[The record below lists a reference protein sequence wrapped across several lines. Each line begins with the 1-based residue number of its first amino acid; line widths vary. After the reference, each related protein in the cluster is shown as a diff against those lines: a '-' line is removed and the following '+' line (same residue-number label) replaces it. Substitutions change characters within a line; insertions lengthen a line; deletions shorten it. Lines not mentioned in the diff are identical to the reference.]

1 MDANQQREQLR
12 ERYVI
17 ALIEATL
24 PLQVSAEDR
33 EVTLEVL
40 IDAAELLKQHLQ
52 RELEVHRTAE
62 AET

>member
-1 MDANQQREQLR
+1 MDANEQREQLR

-17 ALIEATL
+17 AMIEATL
-24 PLQVSAEDR
+24 PVQATAQDR

-40 IDAAELLKQHLQ
+40 IEAAELLKQHLQ
-52 RELEVHRTAE
+52 RELEEHRTAE